1 MIMKLT
7 KKLLIGILCAI
18 TMLTVSSCAFLD
30 FLLSD
35 ELYTVTYENYDIGQK
50 PSNLEE
56 VIELPDELPQLKQKG
71 YEFLGWYYDETFI
84 LEALPN
90 DLIIKDTILYA
101 CWAKEYYTLKFNNNG
116 KGDTVSNKTEIYKIP
131 QLPVLSEE
139 GYEFGGWYYD
149 TQLTKPATEN
159 EEIFND
165 TTLYAKWTFIENTIY
180 VYHYTGSNTQMI
192 KTSYGKE
199 IQLPSAPIREGYE
212 FIGWNT
218 KEDGTGKSYKPG
230 EKVTELST
238 GKDISI
244 YGQWKANEY
253 VLTYNLNN
261 GQQNVVKS
269 LKFG

>member
-90 DLIIKDTILYA
+90 DLIIKDTTLYA

-116 KGDTVSNKTEIYKIP
+116 KGESISSIKEIYKIP
-131 QLPVLSEE
+131 ELPQLEQE
-139 GYEFGGWYYD
+139 GFSFVGWYYD
-149 TQLTKPATEN
+149 ANFNTPA
-159 EEIFND
+159 
-165 TTLYAKWTFIENTIY
+165 K
-180 VYHYTGSNTQMI
+180 
-192 KTSYGKE
+192 
-199 IQLPSAPIREGYE
+199 R
-212 FIGWNT
+212 
-218 KEDGTGKSYKPG
+218 
-230 EKVTELST
+230 
-238 GKDISI
+238 
-244 YGQWKANEY
+244 
-253 VLTYNLNN
+253 
-261 GQQNVVKS
+261 
-269 LKFG
+269 